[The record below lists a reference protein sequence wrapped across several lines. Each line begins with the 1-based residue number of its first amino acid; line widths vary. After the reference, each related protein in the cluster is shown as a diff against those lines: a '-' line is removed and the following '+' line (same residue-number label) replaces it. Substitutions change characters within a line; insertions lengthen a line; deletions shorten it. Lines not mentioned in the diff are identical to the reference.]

1 MYYKVEIS
9 GVDTSKLK
17 TLKSDET
24 NELLRRAHEGDK
36 QARNLLVESNL
47 KLVLS
52 AVQRFSNRGGN
63 PDDLF
68 QVGCIGLIK
77 AIERFDI
84 NLGLKLSTY
93 AFSLI
98 VGEMRRFLR
107 DSGMVKVTRR
117 VRELAIIALKKKEQL
132 QSQLNREPTVE
143 EIAAAMGT
151 PKEDVVLAMEAI
163 MEPSSLN
170 DSVYSDG
177 RENICLMDQVQDKI
191 SESDWKHFPT
201 GRKKYYPCA
210 FLPAKHRW
218 KSAVRLGSHR
228 PRSHASKKGRCNESS
243 SRCRMPVYRICPAA

>member
-107 DSGMVKVTRR
+107 DSGMVKVTLSRDGLQ
-117 VRELAIIALKKKEQL
+117 EFQFIPCL
-132 QSQLNREPTVE
+132 QSGSRTTLLQGE
-143 EIAAAMGT
+143 EKT
-151 PKEDVVLAMEAI
+151 RVLDYMRSI
-163 MEPSSLN
+163 SGGVLI
-170 DSVYSDG
+170 DDDG
-177 RENICLMDQVQDKI
+177 YVT
-191 SESDWKHFPT
+191 W
-201 GRKKYYPCA
+201 
-210 FLPAKHRW
+210 
-218 KSAVRLGSHR
+218 
-228 PRSHASKKGRCNESS
+228 
-243 SRCRMPVYRICPAA
+243 